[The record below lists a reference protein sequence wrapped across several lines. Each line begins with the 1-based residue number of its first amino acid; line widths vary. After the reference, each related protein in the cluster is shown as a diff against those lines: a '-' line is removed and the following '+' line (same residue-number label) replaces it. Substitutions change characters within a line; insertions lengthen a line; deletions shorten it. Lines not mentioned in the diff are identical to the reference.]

1 MSVPQRSQRSG
12 SWESKQWHVFS
23 AEMGKIMMHREKN
36 CAAIPCTSTPTDAL
50 SWHII
55 TGSKHNNIDTKT
67 HKHISRPQ
75 PSGSS
80 PFCVTP
86 FLMRHKV
93 KTYKLYTITE
103 EKPVIQTATLSRSA
117 RPCGLALFISFLCQ
131 SFLHTRASPW
141 WSPPPNYSK
150 RPAFLQLHTS
160 RHIFPPSFHRIGQEN
175 RTNAVIRRGVP

>member
-1 MSVPQRSQRSG
+1 MSLTAPGQNNHKENNYLSSKKNPQERPGWNQMSVPQRSQRSG

-80 PFCVTP
+80 PF
-86 FLMRHKV
+86 
-93 KTYKLYTITE
+93 
-103 EKPVIQTATLSRSA
+103 
-117 RPCGLALFISFLCQ
+117 
-131 SFLHTRASPW
+131 ASHH
-141 WSPPPNYSK
+141 
-150 RPAFLQLHTS
+150 F
-160 RHIFPPSFHRIGQEN
+160 
-175 RTNAVIRRGVP
+175 